1 MIFTIKNIF
10 RLIAILEGLSYILL
24 LIATPV
30 KYLFGNEQYVK
41 ALGMPHGILF
51 ILYISLAFLIQN
63 RMNWNNRNLI
73 IIIVASMIPFGTFY
87 IDYRYLNKDL

>member
-24 LIATPV
+24 LIATPI

-51 ILYISLAFLIQN
+51 ILYIFFAILIQKKL
-63 RMNWNNRNLI
+63 NWNNKYLI
-73 IIIVASMIPFGTFY
+73 IVILASIVPFGTFY
-87 IDYRYLNKDL
+87 IDYKYLK